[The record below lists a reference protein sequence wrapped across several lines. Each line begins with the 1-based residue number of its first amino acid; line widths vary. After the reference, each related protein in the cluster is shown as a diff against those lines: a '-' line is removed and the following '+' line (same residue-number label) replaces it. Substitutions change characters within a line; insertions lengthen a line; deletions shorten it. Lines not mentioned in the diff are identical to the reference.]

1 MKPVYK
7 TLRKA
12 QKRGELSSNLNGQEL
27 ADAALQKGLV
37 DKETADKLAETE
49 ELRLTAI
56 GVDSFAPG
64 IIENNQFYTAKGDIR
79 KAAVKD

>member
-1 MKPVYK
+1 MSI
-7 TLRKA
+7 LGA
-12 QKRGELSSNLNGQEL
+12 FEEINGKEL
-27 ADAALQKGLV
+27 ADVALEKGLI
-37 DKETADKLAETE
+37 DKDTAEKLAETE